1 MQKVGK
7 KPRYINLN
15 LKISLTSFVRNKME
29 DVIVQ
34 QDKVEDGVQFVFYV
48 LNNMVDCFPQFTNV
62 ITHR

>member
-1 MQKVGK
+1 
-7 KPRYINLN
+7 
-15 LKISLTSFVRNKME
+15 ME